1 MRALFDNPRRDLLPG
16 MYVRVR
22 LEQAINR
29 DAYLVPRDA
38 LASAPARMCLWPART
53 VNLARPRDG
62 RATYRGRT
70 GSSPMA

>member
-38 LASAPARMCLWPART
+38 AARRLRRACAC
-53 VNLARPRDG
+53 G
-62 RATYRGRT
+62 RQGR
-70 GSSPMA
+70 